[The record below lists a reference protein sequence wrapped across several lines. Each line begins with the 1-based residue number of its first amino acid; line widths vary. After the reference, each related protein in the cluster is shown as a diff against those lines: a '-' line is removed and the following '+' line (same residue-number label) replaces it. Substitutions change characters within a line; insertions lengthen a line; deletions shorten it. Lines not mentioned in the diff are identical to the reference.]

1 MNGGKVLADITYDPS
16 NRCWILQME
25 ASTYCI
31 GLSEDASSLKHIYW
45 GSRIAT
51 TAASEM
57 AHSSEPFMVPF
68 ESPTG
73 ISREEFTP
81 WGELRFSEP
90 SLKVEYADG
99 TRVIEWLFKEHG
111 VERSREGQTLWLRFR
126 DRAYPLTVTLYYRI
140 YDGHDVI
147 ERWVRLENTGGSGPV
162 GIEQALSA
170 DWRLPR
176 RERYRL
182 TYLYGQHVQET
193 QVAEVILGPGKVVLE
208 SRRGATSH
216 QFNPW
221 VALDP
226 GANAMQESG
235 EIWSAALA
243 WSGSWK
249 IVVETTPYGE
259 VHCAGGVNDFDF
271 HYCLDEGAQLDLPA
285 FVGLY
290 SSEGF
295 GGVSRGWHNYEREH
309 ILPEPPD
316 AVRPVLYNSWE
327 ATGFAVNERK
337 QMELAGKAAELGV
350 EVFVV
355 DDGWF
360 VSRDHE
366 YAGLGDWTFDLKKF
380 PHGLNPL
387 IERVNALG
395 MRFGLWV
402 EPEMVNPDSDLY
414 RAHPDW
420 VYHFRHR
427 SRTEGRNQLVLNLA
441 REDVREWV
449 FTTLDTLLSEHK
461 IEFVKW
467 DMNRHF
473 SEPGWPDEAG
483 RNPKRIWLDHV
494 RNLYWIIDELRRQHP
509 RVAFESCAGGGGR
522 VDLGILS
529 RVEQVWPSDNTDALD
544 RLRIQEGFSYAY
556 APRVM
561 MCWVTDCPN
570 FVTKRTVPLSYR
582 FHVAMAGS
590 LGIGGDLSRWTP
602 QELEEARGFIAMYKR
617 VRSTIQNGM
626 LYRLRS
632 PRAGSF
638 SAAQYVARDASEV
651 VVFAWGHSQQFR
663 ETQVALALRG
673 LKEEAQYA
681 DAISGTRYSG
691 AYLAHHGL
699 PVSLVGD
706 FDSRMIHLVRITE
719 RKGVRG

>member
-1 MNGGKVLADITYDPS
+1 MVDITYDAS
-16 NRCWILQME
+16 SRCWILQME

-31 GLSEDASSLKHIYW
+31 GLSEDTSSLQHLYW
-45 GSRIAT
+45 GPRIAS
-51 TAASEM
+51 AVASEM
-57 AHSSEPFMVPF
+57 AHAPGPFMVPF

-73 ISREEFTP
+73 ISREEYAP
-81 WGELRFSEP
+81 WGEMRFSEP

-99 TRVIEWLFKEHG
+99 TRVIEWVFEEHG
-111 VERSREGQTLWLRFR
+111 VDRTAENQTLWLRFR

-140 YDGHDVI
+140 HEGHDVI
-147 ERWVRLENTGGSGPV
+147 ERWVRLENSGGNGPV
-162 GIEQALSA
+162 TIEQALSA
-170 DWRLPR
+170 DWRPPR

-193 QVAEVILGPGKVVLE
+193 QVAQVMLAPGKVVLE

-226 GANAMQESG
+226 DACATEESG
-235 EIWSAALA
+235 EVWSAALA

-271 HYCLDEGAQLDLPA
+271 RYRLDESARLELPA

-290 SSEGF
+290 SNKGF
-295 GGVSRGWHNYEREH
+295 GGVSRGWHAYEREQVF
-309 ILPEPPD
+309 PEAPD

-327 ATGFAVNERK
+327 ATAFAVNERN
-337 QMELAGKAAELGV
+337 QMELAEKAAELGV
-350 EVFVV
+350 EVFVI

-360 VSRDHE
+360 GARNDEH
-366 YAGLGDWTFDLKKF
+366 AGLGDWTVNPEKF
-380 PHGLNPL
+380 PHGLTPL
-387 IERVNALG
+387 IARVNALG

-414 RAHPDW
+414 RTHPDW
-420 VYHFRHR
+420 VYHFRQR
-427 SRTEGRNQLVLNLA
+427 SRTQGRNQLVLNLA
-441 REDVREWV
+441 REDVRAWMLA
-449 FTTLDTLLSEHK
+449 TLDSLLSEHH

-467 DMNRHF
+467 DMNRHI
-473 SEPGWPDEAG
+473 SEPGWPDEAD
-483 RNPKRIWLDHV
+483 RNPGRVWLDHV
-494 RNLYWIIDELRRQHP
+494 RNLYGVIDELRRRHP
-509 RVAFESCAGGGGR
+509 HVAFESCAGGGGR

-529 RVEQVWPSDNTDALD
+529 RVEQVWPSDNTDAFD

-570 FVTKRTVPLSYR
+570 YVTKRTVPLRYR

-602 QELEEARGFIAMYKR
+602 QELEEARGFIATYKR
-617 VRSTIQNGM
+617 VRQVIQNGL
-626 LYRLRS
+626 LYRLHS
-632 PRAGSF
+632 PRAGRV
-638 SAAQYVARDASEV
+638 AASQYVARDGSEV
-651 VVFAWGHSQQFR
+651 VVLVWGHSQQFGQ
-663 ETQVALALRG
+663 TQLSLPLRG
-673 LKEEAQYA
+673 LEEAAHYA
-681 DAISGTRYSG
+681 DAVSGVTYSG
-691 AYLAHHGL
+691 AYLAQKGL
-699 PVSLVGD
+699 PVNLVGD
-706 FDSRMIHLVRITE
+706 FDSRMVHLVLAASAR
-719 RKGVRG
+719 

>member
-1 MNGGKVLADITYDPS
+1 MADITYDAS
-16 NRCWILQME
+16 NRCWILQLE

-31 GLSEDASSLKHIYW
+31 GLSEDASSLQHIYW
-45 GSRIAT
+45 GPRIASVV
-51 TAASEM
+51 ASEM
-57 AHSSEPFMVPF
+57 AQPLGPLMVPF

-73 ISREEFTP
+73 ISREEYVP
-81 WGELRFSEP
+81 WGEMRFSEP

-99 TRVIEWLFKEHG
+99 TRSIEWVLDEHG
-111 VERSREGQTLWLRFR
+111 VERSGAGQTLWLRFR

-140 YDGHDVI
+140 YDDHDVI

-162 GIEQALSA
+162 TIEQALSA

-182 TYLYGQHVQET
+182 TYLYGQHVKET
-193 QVAEVILGPGKVVLE
+193 QVAEVVLGPGKVVLE

-226 GANAMQESG
+226 EASATQESG
-235 EIWSAALA
+235 EVWSAALA

-249 IVVETTPYGE
+249 IVVETTPYGD
-259 VHCAGGVNDFDF
+259 VHCTGGVNDFDF
-271 HYCLDEGAQLDLPA
+271 RYRLDEGARLKLPA

-290 SSEGF
+290 SNKGF
-295 GGVSRGWHNYEREH
+295 GGVSRCWHAYEREQV
-309 ILPEPPD
+309 LPEAPD
-316 AVRPVLYNSWE
+316 VVRPLLYNSWE
-327 ATGFAVNERK
+327 ATAFAVNERN
-337 QMELAGKAAELGV
+337 QMVLAEKAAELGV

-360 VSRDHE
+360 GARNDE
-366 YAGLGDWTFDLKKF
+366 YTGLGDWTVNPEKF

-387 IERVNALG
+387 IARVNSLG

-427 SRTEGRNQLVLNLA
+427 SRTQGRNQLVLNLA
-441 REDVREWV
+441 REDVRVWML
-449 FTTLDTLLSEHK
+449 TTLDTLLSEHK

-473 SEPGWPDEAG
+473 SEPGWPDEAD
-483 RNPKRIWLDHV
+483 RNPERVWLDHV
-494 RNLYWIIDELRRQHP
+494 RNLYGIIDELRLRHP

-529 RVEQVWPSDNTDALD
+529 RVEQMWPSDNTDALD

-570 FVTKRTVPLSYR
+570 FVTKRTVPLRYR

-602 QELEEARGFIAMYKR
+602 QELEEACGFIATYKR
-617 VRSTIQNGM
+617 VRSTIQNGL

-632 PRAGSF
+632 PRAGSV
-638 SAAQYVARDASEV
+638 AASQYLARDGSEV
-651 VVFAWGHSQQFR
+651 VVFAWGHSQQFG
-663 ETQVALALRG
+663 ETQLPLLLRG
-673 LKEEAQYA
+673 LEEEAYYR
-681 DAISGTRYSG
+681 DVISGITYSG
-691 AYLAHHGL
+691 TYLAQKGL
-699 PVSLVGD
+699 SINLAGD
-706 FDSRMIHLVRITE
+706 FDSHMVHLVRQASA
-719 RKGVRG
+719 R